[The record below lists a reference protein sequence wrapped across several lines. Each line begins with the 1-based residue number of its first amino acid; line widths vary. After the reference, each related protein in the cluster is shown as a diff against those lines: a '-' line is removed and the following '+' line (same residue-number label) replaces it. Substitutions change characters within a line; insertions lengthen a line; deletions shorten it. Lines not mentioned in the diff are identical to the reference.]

1 LFALTDKHDYLAQ
14 VLFQAEVELHEQFC
28 LNKWKGWRRRDGKC
42 ADTASGADGSQALKG
57 IIQYAPAQKKKK
69 KKVNRLWSLYLIFS
83 LEDMASDNM
92 ARFLKMRPNTI

>member
-1 LFALTDKHDYLAQ
+1 MFALTDKHDYLAQ

-69 KKVNRLWSLYLIFS
+69 SKQVVESIFNIFS
-83 LEDMASDNM
+83 G
-92 ARFLKMRPNTI
+92 RHGFR